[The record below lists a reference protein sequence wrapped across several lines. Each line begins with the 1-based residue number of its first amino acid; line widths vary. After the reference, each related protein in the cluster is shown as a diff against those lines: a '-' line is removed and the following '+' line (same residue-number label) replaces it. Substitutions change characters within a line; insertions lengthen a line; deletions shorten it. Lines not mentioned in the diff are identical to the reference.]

1 MRSPRRTIFR
11 YTSCTSRRQQSP
23 RDNGGQI
30 FIGSA
35 VSNLVKLTTKLHA
48 GASTPSSAQG
58 VHTIVLVCAQS
69 RPIKPRRPGGC
80 RLDAGPSTSHCNAR
94 RCKVGHLANDGS
106 KRPKSPPASRQSRT
120 SCHHAPNLASN
131 SAPKPILTETSPDS
145 DWVEGLQAWVRA
157 NERPFCRCSGQCPYC
172 SGRGRSLGKQE
183 QTTPCV
189 PEGLPSS
196 GRVIAQSGSLAAPR
210 ASRATHRR

>member
-94 RCKVGHLANDGS
+94 RCKVDASWQKGPG
-106 KRPKSPPASRQSRT
+106 PA
-120 SCHHAPNLASN
+120 CGN
-131 SAPKPILTETSPDS
+131 
-145 DWVEGLQAWVRA
+145 GL
-157 NERPFCRCSGQCPYC
+157 SGGPGNTHQFGATQCP
-172 SGRGRSLGKQE
+172 
-183 QTTPCV
+183 T
-189 PEGLPSS
+189 
-196 GRVIAQSGSLAAPR
+196 ILAAVAVRSGVLR
-210 ASRATHRR
+210 AAHESIARCETRHVNIERIILSSCACCCFSAVLTNVSGHRFMS